1 MRLHDWNGDGL
12 VEVGLLPRIL
22 SALLTFR
29 ADEASEEMVETALG
43 GYEMTLYQESCMM
56 ITEEEFVYD
65 SNTNRQLSEVVKQCD
80 GLVEFTQLVTTSN
93 DDDA

>member
-22 SALLTFR
+22 EALLHFR
-29 ADEASEEMVETALG
+29 AEQATQQMVETALR

-65 SNTNRQLSEVVKQCD
+65 SNINRHLSQVVKQCD
-80 GLVEFTQLVTTSN
+80 GLTTLSSEKN
-93 DDDA
+93 CPMI